1 MIKQK
6 ECAKIKRTE
15 RLIKLADTIHDKG
28 YKKIFSKKKNFIDFL
43 KKYINESWVNT
54 INEDDL
60 TLIDKEFISE
70 DYLEK
75 ESDII
80 YKASLNNGEG
90 SVYFYCLLEMQ
101 SSVDFSMPFRLLCY
115 MTELLKKEFSNV
127 PREKRKRK
135 EFKLPAV
142 VPIVLY
148 NGKTSWTAELSF
160 KNYFVCGEKFGNAV
174 IDFTYLLLDLTKES
188 EEFIV
193 STNNLIDNI
202 FVIDKN
208 KSKDEVIEVLR
219 KTIVRFSKLN
229 TEERNELIIWL
240 RGTLK
245 AYVNNEKEVEEI
257 IEQVEKGKVG
267 NMKSGI
273 AMAFEDYAEEKV
285 KEATE
290 KVAKEVAEK
299 VTKEVAE
306 KVATN
311 TAIKLLKK
319 GMDIGAISEITEL
332 SIEDIKQIQM
342 NEKNK

>member
-1 MIKQK
+1 M
-6 ECAKIKRTE
+6 
-15 RLIKLADTIHDKG
+15 ADNIHDKG
-28 YKKIFSKKKNFIDFL
+28 YKKLFSKKKNFIDFL

-54 INEDDL
+54 INENDL

-127 PREKRKRK
+127 SKEERKRK
-135 EFKLPAV
+135 EFKLPPV

-148 NGKTSWTAELSF
+148 NGKTSWTAEVSF
-160 KNYFVCGEKFGNAV
+160 KKYFSCGEKFGNAV
-174 IDFTYLLLDLTKES
+174 IDFTYLLLDLTQENEK
-188 EEFIV
+188 FIL
-193 STNNLIDNI
+193 STNSLIDNI
-202 FVIDKN
+202 FAIDKN
-208 KSKDEVIEVLR
+208 KSKDEVIEVLK
-219 KTIVRFSKLN
+219 KTLLRLSKLSA
-229 TEERNELIIWL
+229 EERNEFIIWL

-245 AYVNNEKEVEEI
+245 SFLKNDKDVEEV
-257 IEQVEKGKVG
+257 IEQVKEGRVET
-267 NMKSGI
+267 MKSGI

-290 KVAKEVAEK
+290 KTAKEVTEK
-299 VTKEVAE
+299 
-306 KVATN
+306 
-311 TAIKLLKK
+311 TAINMALKLLKK
-319 GMDIGAISEITEL
+319 GMDIETISEVTEL
-332 SIEDIKQIQM
+332 SIEEVKQIQIK
-342 NEKNK
+342 EKG